1 VSPSLQVDGVTR
13 TFGGVTAVN
22 DVSWAVEAGG
32 AIGIIGPNGAGKSTL
47 LKLLA
52 GVLRPDRGEVLFHG
66 APLSRSPHR
75 VARAGIAMAHQTPRP
90 FRSLS
95 VIDNVRVALQRG
107 WRQPSGNARQQ
118 RVEAHEVLERCGL
131 GDKAAVPAGSL
142 GLLDLKRL
150 EVARALALQPSVLLL
165 DEVAAGLNGRDLDQ
179 AIALI
184 AGVHQAGTTIVV
196 VEHIDRV
203 IRDLVDR
210 VLVLDWGRLLADGTP
225 AEIAADDEVRR
236 VYLGTASTGPG
247 ERRVSGPRPAP
258 VVELSDVSAR
268 YGDVVA
274 LSGVSIA
281 IGAGEVVGV
290 LGANGAGKSTLA
302 SVLSGHRPASAG
314 RVRAFGEDVT
324 ATATHLRARAGIA
337 HCPEGRHV
345 FAELTVAE
353 NLDVAVP
360 PRVRSTTALRRL
372 NLVQSIFPKLADRRN
387 QLAGTLSG
395 GEQQMLSI
403 GRALMTDPKLLICD
417 ELSLGLAPVAIESIY
432 AALREIAASGVMLI
446 VIEQDVR
453 RCLEIADWVYVLLRG
468 RLSYQGSPDAL
479 TNEQYLDSVYFGRE
493 ATA

>member
-1 VSPSLQVDGVTR
+1 MDGVTK
-13 TFGGVTAVN
+13 TFGGVTAVS
-22 DVSWAVEAGG
+22 DVSWTAQAGA

-52 GVLRPDRGEVLFHG
+52 GVLRPDRGDVLFQRE
-66 APLSRSPHR
+66 PLRRSPHR

-95 VIDNVRVALQRG
+95 VRDNVRVAVQRS
-107 WRQPSGNARQQ
+107 WRLPSGSARQQ
-118 RVEAHEVLERCGL
+118 HADAQEVLERCGL
-131 GDKAAVPAGSL
+131 GGKAATAAGSL

-150 EVARALALQPSVLLL
+150 EVARALALRPSVLLL

-179 AIALI
+179 AIELI

-210 VLVLDWGRLLADGTP
+210 VLVLDWGRLIADGTP

-236 VYLGTASTGPG
+236 VYLGTASAGSV
-247 ERRVSGPRPAP
+247 ERRVCGPRPAP
-258 VVELSDVSAR
+258 VVELSNVSAR

-274 LSGVSIA
+274 LSEISIG

-302 SVLSGHRPASAG
+302 SVLSGHQPASAG
-314 RVRAFGEDVT
+314 RVRAFGQDVT

-345 FAELTVAE
+345 FADLTVAE

-360 PRVRSTTALRRL
+360 PRTRSAAAATRL
-372 NLVQSIFPKLADRRN
+372 ELVKSVFPKLGDRRN

-403 GRALMTDPKLLICD
+403 GRALMTNPKLLICD

-479 TNEQYLDSVYFGRE
+479 TDEQYLDSVYFGRE

>member
-1 VSPSLQVDGVTR
+1 LSPSLQVDGVTK
-13 TFGGVTAVN
+13 TFGGVTAV
-22 DVSWAVEAGG
+22 DDMSWAAPDGA

-52 GVLRPDRGEVLFHG
+52 GVLRPDRGAVRFQGE
-66 APLSRSPHR
+66 PLSRAPHR

-95 VIDNVRVALQRG
+95 VRDNVRVAVQRS
-107 WRQPSGNARQQ
+107 WRRPSGGAGQQ
-118 RVEAHEVLERCGL
+118 HVQADEVLERCGL
-131 GDKAAVPAGSL
+131 AGQAAIPAGAL

-150 EVARALALQPSVLLL
+150 EVARALALQPAVLLL

-184 AGVHQAGTTIVV
+184 AGIREAGTTIVV

-210 VLVLDWGRLLADGTP
+210 VLVLDWGRLIADGTP

-236 VYLGTASTGPG
+236 VYLGTAAAGPA
-247 ERRVSGPRPAP
+247 ERRVARPRPAP
-258 VVELSDVSAR
+258 VVELTDVSAR
-268 YGDVVA
+268 YGDVLA
-274 LSGVSIA
+274 LSEISVG
-281 IGAGEVVGV
+281 IGAGEVVGI

-302 SVLSGHRPASAG
+302 SVLSGHQPASVG
-314 RVRAFGEDVT
+314 SVRAFGADVT
-324 ATATHLRARAGIA
+324 GTATHLRARAGIA

-345 FAELTVAE
+345 FADLTVGE

-360 PRVRSTTALRRL
+360 PRVRSAEALRRL
-372 NLVQSIFPKLADRRN
+372 NLVQSIFPKLADRRG

-417 ELSLGLAPVAIESIY
+417 ELSLGLAPVAIDSIY

-453 RCLEIADWVYVLLRG
+453 RCLQIADWVYVLLRG
-468 RLSYQGSPDAL
+468 RLSYQGRPDAL
-479 TNEQYLDSVYFGRE
+479 TDEQYLDSVYFGRQ
-493 ATA
+493 AN